1 MKGKH
6 QRRITQTE
14 DLIEEALLILLK
26 NRSLDTIT
34 VRELCDKAGINR
46 TTFYNHY
53 SSPAGVLEKMAA
65 DYIDDIGRTLGKE
78 REEVRANVAVVFSY
92 METHIALTRILL
104 SSPFND
110 SFLERLFALPKV
122 ADLLSRSI
130 RHVTDENEKRAVI
143 SFALSGSYK
152 LIKDWITSDER
163 IPAEDEATLVLNLA
177 RRVCRP
183 GK

>member
-1 MKGKH
+1 MNKSESKYFN
-6 QRRITQTE
+6 TAAKM
-14 DLIEEALLILLK
+14 DEAFLKLLEQK
-26 NRSLDTIT
+26 DFAYIT
-34 VRELCDKAGINR
+34 VKELCDRAGINR

-53 SSPAGVLEKMAA
+53 SSPTGVLEKMAA

-163 IPAEDEATLVLNLA
+163 ISATDEAVLVLSLA
-177 RRVCRP
+177 RRVCCSTE
-183 GK
+183 